1 MKQILLPFGSDNA
14 DTAPLAAAAQVAGR
28 FDGRITALFYPR
40 LPDPVIVDPMSGGV
54 VSYEGID
61 EEVEG
66 QRRQARELLDKA
78 NAGLAAPLGA
88 DRLAVDMARMQNW
101 RQVGEES
108 RVFDLTVIA
117 RTARSP
123 HWQTLFEMA
132 LFEGG
137 RPVMLSPEGWSK
149 PFGDTVVVAWNRSTE
164 TARLIGQTLPVLRS
178 AKSVHIV
185 ELEGWYTA
193 GPDGKALQSYLAGHG
208 IKAEQHQSDAPNG
221 PGAKMV
227 EISREIGADLMLKG
241 AYTQSRLTQLIF
253 GGATRQILEQADI
266 PVIFAH

>member
-1 MKQILLPFGSDNA
+1 MKQILLPFGADNA
-14 DTAPLAAAAQVAGR
+14 DVTPVSAAARFASR
-28 FDGRITALFYPR
+28 FDGHVTALFYPR

-61 EEVEG
+61 EEVAA
-66 QRRQARELLDKA
+66 QREQAETQFLAMKHALPADLGGRVSVELE
-78 NAGLAAPLGA
+78 
-88 DRLAVDMARMQNW
+88 RLSNW

-108 RVFDLTVIA
+108 RIFDLTVVA
-117 RTARSP
+117 RATRSP

-137 RPVMLSPEGWSK
+137 RPVMLTPEAWDK

-164 TARLIGQTLPVLRS
+164 TARLIGQSLPILCS
-178 AKSVHIV
+178 AKAVHIV
-185 ELEGWYTA
+185 ELEGWYA
-193 GPDGKALQSYLAGHG
+193 SGPDGKALQSYLAGHG
-208 IKAEQHQSDAPNG
+208 IKAEQHKSEAPNG

-227 EISREIGADLMLKG
+227 EISRDLGADLMLKG

-253 GGATRQILEQADI
+253 GGATRQILDQADI

>member
-1 MKQILLPFGSDNA
+1 MKQVLLPFGSDNA
-14 DTAPLAAAAQVAGR
+14 DVTPVSAAAQFANR
-28 FDGRITALFYPR
+28 FDGKVTALFYPR

-61 EEVEG
+61 EEVAAQREQAEG
-66 QRRQARELLDKA
+66 QFAALKD
-78 NAGLAAPLGA
+78 GLAS
-88 DRLAVDMARMQNW
+88 DLASLLSVDMQRLSNW
-101 RQVGEES
+101 RQIGEES
-108 RVFDLTVIA
+108 RVFDLTVVA
-117 RTARSP
+117 RTSKSP

-137 RPVMLSPEGWSK
+137 RPVMLVPEGWTK
-149 PFGDTVVVAWNRSTE
+149 PFGDTVVIAWNRSTE
-164 TARLIGQTLPVLRS
+164 TARLIGQSLGALKA

-193 GPDGKALQSYLAGHG
+193 GPDGKALQAYFAGHG
-208 IKAEQHQSDAPNG
+208 IEAAHHKADAPNG

-227 EISREIGADLMLKG
+227 ELSRDLGADLMLKG

-253 GGATRQILEQADI
+253 GGATRQVLEQSDI

>member
-1 MKQILLPFGSDNA
+1 MKQVLLPFGSDNA
-14 DTAPLAAAAQVAGR
+14 DVTPVAAAAGFAKR
-28 FDGRITALFYPR
+28 FDGKVTALFYPR

-61 EEVEG
+61 EEVAAQREQAEG
-66 QRRQARELLDKA
+66 RFLALK
-78 NAGLAAPLGA
+78 NALAADLA
-88 DRLAVDMARMQNW
+88 SRTNIDMQRLSNW
-101 RQVGEES
+101 RQIGEES
-108 RVFDLTVIA
+108 RIFDITVVA
-117 RTARSP
+117 RASNSP

-137 RPVMLSPEGWSK
+137 RPVMLTPEGWSK
-149 PFGDTVVVAWNRSTE
+149 PFGDTVVIAWNRSTE
-164 TARLIGQTLPVLRS
+164 TARLIGQSLPVLQA
-178 AKSVHIV
+178 AKAVHIV

-193 GPDGKALQSYLAGHG
+193 GPDGKALQNYLSGHG
-208 IKAEQHQSDAPNG
+208 IMAEQHKSDAPSG

-227 EISREIGADLMLKG
+227 EISKGLDADLILKG

-253 GGATRQILEQADI
+253 GGATRQVLEQANV